1 MLSNSCLNYDRANCY
16 TINFNE
22 FLYIPICYLTFQFVV
37 SLIFSL
43 SYAKAFDNIIN
54 FITHNSNLRSGI
66 HSTVKARDSLHS
78 AHTLFHVKLPII
90 FVLNYLFIHS
100 FIYSDSENSW
110 ALIACGYEY
119 GQFNKTS
126 VSYKSSYIKEI
137 QYQNYIYGVSAS

>member
-1 MLSNSCLNYDRANCY
+1 MFDILSNCILSQFLSSYRIKFPSLVLETCSQSSFRQGTVRYGFQGFLELDIAMQILLTEMLSNSYLNYDRANCY

-66 HSTVKARDSLHS
+66 HSTVKARRFFAFCSH
-78 AHTLFHVKLPII
+78 
-90 FVLNYLFIHS
+90 FIS
-100 FIYSDSENSW
+100 
-110 ALIACGYEY
+110 C
-119 GQFNKTS
+119 
-126 VSYKSSYIKEI
+126 
-137 QYQNYIYGVSAS
+137 